1 MSRADSRLLFAEHPE
16 LFERVAKAQHLAATV
31 ATDSQVSY
39 WGGVWQRLKSKPQA
53 LFGLVVLLFLL
64 LAAAIGPLLWTL
76 DPSRQFV
83 SRISVPVLTGV
94 ERARLISQDANSQNA
109 IVELDP
115 VFDLVTEA
123 AGNKV
128 SPEEKITALFGLRV
142 IRATTEAVDLQWCS
156 SEFAEYAL
164 YRHFRAP
171 RTEQD
176 LGLPL
181 SADIHHSLFSLPSS
195 VATERGSETLHCYRF
210 SDRLALKAQ
219 SYFYTVVQQT
229 NVQQTNV
236 LETGSSTSAV
246 FDTKALNKSSL
257 NTPRLQT
264 IAVEAELAISEVDA
278 QLSGLLSIPTY
289 QNPNDDS
296 DSTVL
301 AASEALSPSV
311 QIEKGLEF
319 VVMPAHPLGTDH
331 LGRDMLARTLHGLRV
346 SLFIGIVA
354 PLCFVVI
361 GSIYGAFS
369 GFIGGRADMWMMRFA
384 DFVIALPFLLFMILL
399 KVLLGLQAG
408 QSGIY
413 PMIIA
418 MVLLAWPGSARLVR
432 GQVLQMRELAF
443 VSNAQLMGAS
453 RAYIVRRHMFPNLFG
468 LLLVSISFA
477 IPSAIFT
484 EAFLSFIGLG
494 IVPPTP
500 SLGAMCQEGLRTLL
514 THPHQLVIP
523 AVCISLIV
531 LAFNVLGDALR
542 DALDV
547 KETLHD

>member
-1 MSRADSRLLFAEHPE
+1 L
-16 LFERVAKAQHLAATV
+16 
-31 ATDSQVSY
+31 
-39 WGGVWQRLKSKPQA
+39 
-53 LFGLVVLLFLL
+53 
-64 LAAAIGPLLWTL
+64 
-76 DPSRQFV
+76 
-83 SRISVPVLTGV
+83 
-94 ERARLISQDANSQNA
+94 
-109 IVELDP
+109 
-115 VFDLVTEA
+115 DLVTGA
-123 AGNKV
+123 AGNEI
-128 SPEEKITALFGLRV
+128 SPEDKMTALFGLRV

-195 VATERGSETLHCYRF
+195 IAAGGGSEALHCYRF

-219 SYFYTVVQQT
+219 SYFYTVVQQK
-229 NVQQTNV
+229 NV
-236 LETGSSTSAV
+236 LQTDSSTSAV
-246 FDTKALNKSSL
+246 FDTKSLNKSSL
-257 NTPRLQT
+257 NTQRLQT
-264 IAVEAELAISEVDA
+264 IAVEPELAISEVDA

-289 QNPNDDS
+289 QNLDDGS
-296 DSTVL
+296 VSTVL
-301 AASEALSPSV
+301 SASEALSPSV
-311 QIEKGLEF
+311 QIEEGLEF
-319 VVMPAHPLGTDH
+319 VLMPAHPLGTDH

-354 PLCFVVI
+354 PLCFVLI

-547 KETLHD
+547 KETLHG